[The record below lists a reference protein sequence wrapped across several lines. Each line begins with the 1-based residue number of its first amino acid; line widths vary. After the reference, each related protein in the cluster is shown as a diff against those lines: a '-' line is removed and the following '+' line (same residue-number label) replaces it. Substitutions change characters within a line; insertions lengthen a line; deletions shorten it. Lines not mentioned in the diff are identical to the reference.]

1 MGAKDKKKIL
11 MCWVGRTD
19 IRASQGDKKAGLGPI
34 AQAVLDRDF
43 DEIVL
48 LSNYSK
54 SETAEYIKWLEG
66 HTTSTITLH
75 LVDLSSPTDLGE
87 IYQAAVA
94 RIAHLLSQQP
104 EARLTFHLSPGTPAM
119 AAIWI
124 IVSKTRFAAEL
135 IESSTQHG
143 VKTARV
149 PFDISAEFIP
159 ELMKR
164 PDADVSRLSAAEVS
178 DSPAFEE
185 IIHRSPVMRRVIA
198 KAQKVAPRN
207 VSVLIEGESGTGKE
221 LMARAIHKA
230 SLRSE
235 APFIAVNCGAISPDL
250 VEAEFFGHKKGTF
263 TGASESRKGHFR
275 SAEGGTLFLDEIGE
289 LPLDMQVKLLRVL
302 QERKVVPVGEST
314 TIDVDFRVIAATNK
328 SLADEVATNRFRED
342 LFFRLAVAVIRIPPL
357 RERSGDLTLLIDSL
371 MKKINTESVAEPAW
385 EEKIL
390 SPGAKNILQQHS
402 WRGNVR
408 ELMNTLTRA
417 TIWSDGTSIGKQD
430 IKDALFEVPLLNDI
444 GEAVLNRSLDESFDI
459 QSVIS
464 EVARHYLTRAV
475 SEAGDNKT
483 KAAEL
488 LGLNSYQTVKN
499 WINKYG
505 LEE

>member
-1 MGAKDKKKIL
+1 MGAIDKKKIL
-11 MCWVGRTD
+11 MCWVGGTD
-19 IRASQGDKKAGLGPI
+19 IRSSQGDEKAGYGPI
-34 AQAVLDRDF
+34 AQAVRERQF

-48 LSNYSK
+48 LSNYAK
-54 SETAEYIKWLEG
+54 RDTAGYIKWLEG
-66 HTTSTITLH
+66 HTDSAITLH
-75 LVDLSSPTDLGE
+75 LVDLSGPTDLGE
-87 IYQAAVA
+87 IYQAVVA
-94 RIAHLLSQQP
+94 RITHLLSQQP
-104 EARLTFHLSPGTPAM
+104 DAKLTFHLSPGTPAM

-124 IVSKTRFAAEL
+124 IVSKTRFGAEL

-178 DSPAFEE
+178 ESPAFEE
-185 IIHRSPVMRRVIA
+185 IVHRSPVMRRVIA

-230 SLRSE
+230 SLRAE
-235 APFIAVNCGAISPDL
+235 RPFIAVNCGAISSDL
-250 VEAEFFGHKKGTF
+250 VEAEFFGHTKGTF
-263 TGASESRKGHFR
+263 TGATENRKGHIR

-302 QERKVVPVGEST
+302 QERKVVPVGESAP
-314 TIDVDFRVIAATNK
+314 IDVDFRVIAATNR
-328 SLADEVATNRFRED
+328 SLADEVSASRFRED

-357 RERSGDLTLLIDSL
+357 RERSGDLTLLIDAL
-371 MKKINTESVAEPAW
+371 MKKINAESAAEPAW
-385 EEKIL
+385 EEKKL
-390 SPGAKNILQQHS
+390 SPGAKNILQQHQ

-417 TIWSDGTSIGKQD
+417 TIWSEGTSIGKQD
-430 IKDALFEVPLLNDI
+430 IKDALFEVPLLSDADD
-444 GEAVLNRSLDESFDI
+444 AVLNRPLDESFNI
-459 QSVIS
+459 QSVMS

-475 SEAGDNKT
+475 NEAGDNKT
-483 KAAEL
+483 KAAEM
-488 LGLNSYQTVKN
+488 LGLGSYQTVKN
-499 WINKYG
+499 WINKHG